1 MDNKIETAELRQDN
15 PQTEKITDSRRRL
28 FDSLSDR
35 IPDILFCLL
44 FIAAVAF
51 LIWKA
56 EYGYGN
62 RDESFY
68 LTVPKRLAQGD
79 SLITD
84 EWHVSQLSGLLIYP
98 IVKIYML
105 INPTFE
111 GAILHFRYIYIA
123 FQSVAALCLYLML
136 RRTSKFGALIGSLF
150 FMLYA
155 PFNISALSYNSMG
168 VGFFALSTAA
178 FITRKPYDK
187 SVGKKR
193 KILGF
198 LRDMLTGIL
207 FSAAVLCSPYLAALY
222 FIYLICASAAAVIS
236 KITKKRYDGGSL
248 LDLKTVLGITAGV
261 ASAAG
266 LFFVFLLSRASVSDI
281 IKSVPMIFS
290 DPEHRAISLF
300 NTIKYF
306 CYYVKGSNAAAP
318 YCFAAAALLMTVSAI
333 DRKSP
338 LRKTVYFALA
348 AVTTLIYTLNFGS
361 MPTINCFMMPLN
373 ILGAVS
379 YFLLADRPKK
389 LFYGM
394 WLPTLFY
401 AYAISASSNQCFLVV
416 SSAYSVGT
424 IASAVFIALF
434 IAEQAEGNFAAL
446 FVTFLSATAAFSI
459 LFVMFMNVRINSN
472 FWDSENDEL
481 DTKIEYGINRG
492 VKTQAAFSLYYDRL
506 MEDTEEIRSI
516 ESGNVLYFSTETC
529 LYVADGKRNASFSGW
544 ISIGSKEKNEIS
556 EAISR
561 LADYYKLNPEKRP
574 DFIYLNID
582 TEGTLEN
589 LIDKLN
595 LDCDVEMTKYGSYI
609 LTCRWE

>member
-1 MDNKIETAELRQDN
+1 MDNKIETAEFRQGST
-15 PQTEKITDSRRRL
+15 QTENITDSRKRPT
-28 FDSLSDR
+28 DSLSDR

-68 LTVPKRLAQGD
+68 LTIPKRLAQGD

-98 IVKIYML
+98 IMKIYML

-111 GAILHFRYIYIA
+111 GVILHFRYIYIA
-123 FQSVAALCLYLML
+123 FQSVTAICLYLML
-136 RRTSKFGALIGSLF
+136 RRVSKFGALLGSLF

-168 VGFFALSTAA
+168 VDFFALSTAA
-178 FITRKPYDK
+178 FVTRKSQDE
-187 SVGKKR
+187 SVSRKR
-193 KILGF
+193 KVLGF
-198 LRDMLTGIL
+198 LRDMLTGVL
-207 FSAAVLCSPYLAALY
+207 FSAAVLCCPYLAALY
-222 FIYLICASAAAVIS
+222 FIYLLCALAAAVVS
-236 KITKKRYDGGSL
+236 KIRKKRYDGGSL
-248 LDLKTVLGITAGV
+248 LCPKTVLGITSGIAL
-261 ASAAG
+261 AAA
-266 LFFVFLLSRASVSDI
+266 LFFAFLLSRASVSDI
-281 IKSVPMIFS
+281 IKSVPAIFS
-290 DPEHRAISLF
+290 DPEHR
-300 NTIKYF
+300 TIPFYYTVKYF
-306 CYYVKGSNAAAP
+306 IYYVKTSNAAAP
-318 YCFAAAALLMTVSAI
+318 YCFAAAALLAVWAAF

-338 LRKTVYFALA
+338 LRKTICFALA
-348 AVTTLIYTLNFGS
+348 AAATLIYTLNFGS

-434 IAEQAEGNFAAL
+434 IAEQAEGKFATL

-459 LFVMFMNVRINSN
+459 LFIMFMNVRINSN

-492 VKTQAAFSLYYDRL
+492 VKTNAAFSLYYDRL

-516 ESGNVLYFSTETC
+516 ESGNVLYFSTETG
-529 LYVADGKRNASFSGW
+529 LYIADGKRSASFSGW
-544 ISIGSKEKNEIS
+544 ISVGSKEEKAIS
-556 EAISR
+556 AAISR
-561 LADYYKLNPEKRP
+561 LADYYELNPEKRP
-574 DFIYLNID
+574 DYIYVNID

-589 LIDKLN
+589 LIEKLS
-595 LDCDVEMTKYGSYI
+595 LDCDIEKTKYGSCI
-609 LTCRWE
+609 LTCKWD